1 MRVPVT
7 CWIRCLRCRSIWTTT
22 KPSVAKRNM
31 PAAMYWRPPVLA
43 PLIVATSTIEPSEPS
58 IGIAFIST
66 PLAPSACSICGGG
79 CSWSWPWGSSG
90 SSSRPPR
97 SAPAPAPEVCVDEPV
112 ADSAGVRP
120 PPAGGATRGTGGLS
134 VVVTALPHRPEY
146 DPFDDRCAPE
156 WGN

>member
-134 VVVTALPHRPEY
+134 VVVTNTPSSTRETTS
-146 DPFDDRCAPE
+146 R
-156 WGN
+156 